1 MFLVNALIAKA
12 EKVYLSAPPK
22 IVIIDHDKK
31 RTFELRK
38 EGLPDVGKMLISGLH
53 STVVLVLLF
62 CLLLCV
68 CVCVCVYLPGQQRSH
83 PQGAFCIYMS
93 RQYTFFYAVVWNPWD
108 RKAKTILDFG
118 EEEYKCMLCVGAANA
133 EKPITLRPG
142 EEWQG
147 RQEISVVPSSYSSGQ
162 WDPEIIHRIQDI

>member
-62 CLLLCV
+62 CLLLCMCV
-68 CVCVCVYLPGQQRSH
+68 CVCVCVYICRVNKEATHKGPSVYICLVS
-83 PQGAFCIYMS
+83 IL
-93 RQYTFFYAVVWNPWD
+93 FFMQLFGTHGTGKQKRYWILG
-108 RKAKTILDFG
+108 RKST
-118 EEEYKCMLCVGAANA
+118 NA
-133 EKPITLRPG
+133 CY
-142 EEWQG
+142 
-147 RQEISVVPSSYSSGQ
+147 V
-162 WDPEIIHRIQDI
+162 